1 MENLYHYDNR
11 EFHSLKQLAE
21 YVGVNEKTIT
31 ARLRRKMSI
40 EEACNKTDL
49 RCTYYLDDGVKKSI
63 TQICK
68 EKSKDEVLVRNR
80 LKYGYSLNEA
90 LNNPKKI
97 SKQGTPIVVNGIFYN
112 SISSAIKQ
120 LNMSDKESTIRRRLR
135 AGIIPDIAFQKEDF
149 L

>member
-1 MENLYHYDNR
+1 MSFENWIIPGAGYKGIFN
-11 EFHSLKQLAE
+11 
-21 YVGVNEKTIT
+21 
-31 ARLRRKMSI
+31 
-40 EEACNKTDL
+40 
-49 RCTYYLDDGVKKSI
+49 
-63 TQICK
+63 

>member
-1 MENLYHYDNR
+1 M
-11 EFHSLKQLAE
+11 
-21 YVGVNEKTIT
+21 
-31 ARLRRKMSI
+31 
-40 EEACNKTDL
+40 
-49 RCTYYLDDGVKKSI
+49 
-63 TQICK
+63 
-68 EKSKDEVLVRNR
+68 RNR

>member
-11 EFHSLKQLAE
+11 EFHSLRQLAE
-21 YVGVNEKTIT
+21 YVGINEKTIT

-40 EEACNKTDL
+40 EEACNKIDL